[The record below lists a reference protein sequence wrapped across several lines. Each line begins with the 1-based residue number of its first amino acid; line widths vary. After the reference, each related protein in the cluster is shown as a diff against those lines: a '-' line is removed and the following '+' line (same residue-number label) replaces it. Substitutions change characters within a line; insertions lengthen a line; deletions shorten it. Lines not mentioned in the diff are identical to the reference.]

1 MYQSDVSPLRRV
13 LMRHASDA
21 FISPSRIAEQW
32 ENLNYVDAPDYELA
46 CRESDA
52 LAAQLEDLGV
62 TVEWAR
68 GGDFGLD
75 SIYMRD
81 ASVLS
86 NSGAILCRMGKES
99 RALEP
104 EAHADEYPALGIHIA
119 GLIEAPGTLEGG
131 DVVWLDSETL
141 AIGLSRRTNA
151 SGVLQFQE
159 FLSGGVEILEV
170 PLPDWQGPGDVFH
183 LMSVVSPLAEDLLL
197 VYSPLLPMSFRQEL
211 LARGYQLIEVPDGE
225 YEPSMGCNVL
235 AVAPRVV
242 MAVEGNSETRRCLE
256 GVGVE
261 VHTYRGI
268 EISRKGCGGPTCLT
282 RTLERE
288 IHRGAKIS

>member
-13 LMRHASDA
+13 LMRHAGDA

-86 NSGAILCRMGKES
+86 NSGAILCRMGKKS

-104 EAHADEYPALGIHIA
+104 EAHAD
-119 GLIEAPGTLEGG
+119 
-131 DVVWLDSETL
+131 
-141 AIGLSRRTNA
+141 
-151 SGVLQFQE
+151 
-159 FLSGGVEILEV
+159 
-170 PLPDWQGPGDVFH
+170 
-183 LMSVVSPLAEDLLL
+183 
-197 VYSPLLPMSFRQEL
+197 
-211 LARGYQLIEVPDGE
+211 
-225 YEPSMGCNVL
+225 
-235 AVAPRVV
+235 
-242 MAVEGNSETRRCLE
+242 
-256 GVGVE
+256 
-261 VHTYRGI
+261 
-268 EISRKGCGGPTCLT
+268 
-282 RTLERE
+282 
-288 IHRGAKIS
+288 

>member
-242 MAVEGNSETRRCLE
+242 LAVEGNSETRRCLE

-261 VHTYRGI
+261 VHTY
-268 EISRKGCGGPTCLT
+268 
-282 RTLERE
+282 
-288 IHRGAKIS
+288 